1 MTTSDAERL
10 EQALTTIRRL
20 RRQVGELQADRSGPV
35 AVIGAA
41 CRFPGA
47 DDPEAYWDLL
57 IGGGDAV
64 SVVPPGRWPVA
75 ADPAWQSG
83 GFLGDIAGFDAG
95 FFGVNHD
102 EALRLDPQQRLLLEV
117 SWEAVER
124 AAIAPRSLDGS
135 RTGAFV
141 GISESEYLDVLRSAG
156 VGTEMYDVSGTT
168 SSVAAGRIAYLLG
181 LHGPALAV
189 NTACS
194 SALVAVHLAIQS
206 LRRGEIG
213 RASCRERV

>member
-75 ADPAWQSG
+75 AAS
-83 GFLGDIAGFDAG
+83 
-95 FFGVNHD
+95 
-102 EALRLDPQQRLLLEV
+102 
-117 SWEAVER
+117 
-124 AAIAPRSLDGS
+124 
-135 RTGAFV
+135 
-141 GISESEYLDVLRSAG
+141 
-156 VGTEMYDVSGTT
+156 SGTSPGST
-168 SSVAAGRIAYLLG
+168 PGSSG
-181 LHGPALAV
+181 
-189 NTACS
+189 
-194 SALVAVHLAIQS
+194 
-206 LRRGEIG
+206 
-213 RASCRERV
+213 